1 MLKKVTFF
9 LMVLT
14 IFTVTSAFANSGCKN
29 GKFVGTYTLAIPNVD
44 VLGDGSVIHSFA
56 NQLTLHSDGNVN
68 QYFTGLP
75 DYMLNT
81 GSGTPQIG
89 SWTCRNDGMLVVTY
103 LSATYVPSVPSG
115 SAPTPDITLLRH
127 VRVTGLFS
135 VEDKNTLKRVQAR
148 ARIYNPSQDPTDP
161 NGGTLGALST
171 TPITYNRL
179 IASDADLLAP

>member
-1 MLKKVTFF
+1 MLKKITFF

-44 VLGDGSVIHSFA
+44 IFGDGSVIHSFA

-75 DYMLNT
+75 DYLINV

-115 SAPTPDITLLRH
+115 NAPNPDITLIAPCQSYRAFFSRRPKYTEESSGAGANLQS
-127 VRVTGLFS
+127 VTRPDGSERRNAGKL
-135 VEDKNTLKRVQAR
+135 
-148 ARIYNPSQDPTDP
+148 
-161 NGGTLGALST
+161 
-171 TPITYNRL
+171 
-179 IASDADLLAP
+179 